1 MVSSFGVR
9 SIWLRNDLE
18 TMTKRLKALKALEAR
33 AAQEGILLTGEQM
46 AALEKAKAKRRRMAW
61 SRATIPAIW
70 AIKTPMT
77 WAQ

>member
-1 MVSSFGVR
+1 MVSSSGVR

-18 TMTKRLKALKALEAR
+18 TMKKRLEALEAH

-46 AALEKAKAKRRRMAW
+46 AALEKAKAKRRRMAI

-70 AIKTPMT
+70 AVKTPMT
-77 WAQ
+77 LAQ